1 MDDGRTGFLAKTTG
15 GEEVAKSSVAQ
26 VVKVVDQ
33 NSPHHDRIGAVIVVA
48 PGRSGSFYWLRFDPI
63 PTGSIQ

>member
-1 MDDGRTGFLAKTTG
+1 M
-15 GEEVAKSSVAQ
+15 AKSSVAQ